1 MEGLFFHSDARRRWR
16 GKVAAVLG
24 DSGTHFLVF
33 VFTEKGEKTDWF
45 RIISVHQMHDW
56 TFYQTRPQLNRN
68 DATVWRG
75 GGKES
80 LADLEEFLWGWAAD
94 EADRDHFGEEM
105 YKAWNKWRQERNE
118 AGQQAA

>member
-16 GKVAAVLG
+16 GKVTNVLN
-24 DSGTHFLVF
+24 DAGTHFLVL

-45 RIISVHQMHDW
+45 RIISVHQMCDW

-80 LADLEEFLWGWAAD
+80 LADLEEFLWNWAAD
-94 EADRDHFGEEM
+94 EEDRDHFGEEM
-105 YKAWNKWRQERNE
+105 YKAWCRWRLERNE